1 MQLKGSEIL
10 VETLIEQ
17 GVDTIFGYPGG
28 SVLDI
33 YDALYQR
40 SDRITHYITSH
51 EQGAAHAA
59 DGFARASGK
68 VGVVLATS
76 GPGATNLVTGI
87 ATAFLDSTP
96 MVAITGNVGMSLL
109 GKDSFQEVDI
119 TGVTMPITKHNYIV
133 KDVKDLAFTIREA
146 FALAKSGRPGPVLI
160 DIPKNIQNDVCE
172 YIPSSP
178 VEPLPTP
185 KHSESAVLEAC
196 ELIKHSKKPFIFAGG
211 GVVLSDTSES
221 LLALAEKIDAPIG
234 TSMMGISAVPRNFKG
249 FLGMVGMHGRFAAT
263 KSMYSADLIIA
274 IGTRFSDRATGNKVK
289 FCPNAK
295 IIHIDIDEAEINKN
309 IPCNVGIVGA
319 LSDILSD
326 ISDNLSP
333 MSHDEWAKEVSEYKE
348 LEYSRISH
356 ANTMNPKIIL
366 ETVHSFAKETTPVA
380 TDVGQHQMW
389 VTQFYDFM
397 KPRTLITSGGLGTM
411 GFGLGAAIGACIAKN
426 KETTV
431 MVTGDG
437 SFHMN
442 FNELA
447 TCARYNLPVKVI
459 LMNNNVLGMV
469 RQWQTVFYDK
479 HYSQTTLDRK
489 TDYKALAEAMGGEG
503 FIATNAEEL
512 ISACEKAFSTDGF
525 SVIDCRIDSDEFV
538 LPMIPANGSI
548 SDIIMKKKEE
558 E

>member
-1 MQLKGSEIL
+1 MQLKGSQIL

-17 GVDTIFGYPGG
+17 GVDTVFGYPGG
-28 SVLDI
+28 AVLDI
-33 YDALYQR
+33 YEALYQR
-40 SDRITHYITSH
+40 RDKITHYITSH

-68 VGVVLATS
+68 VGVVIATS

-87 ATAFLDSTP
+87 ATAFLDSAP

-133 KDVKDLAFTIREA
+133 KDINKLADTIREA
-146 FALAKSGRPGPVLI
+146 FQLAKSGRPGPVLI

-172 YIPSSP
+172 YTPASP
-178 VEPLPTP
+178 VEPLPDPAIDITSIE
-185 KHSESAVLEAC
+185 KAA
-196 ELIKHSKKPFIFAGG
+196 ELIKRSNKPFIFAGG
-211 GVVLSDTSES
+211 GVVLSDSSKE
-221 LLALAEKIDAPIG
+221 LLSFAELIDAPIG
-234 TSMMGISAVPRNFKG
+234 TSMMGISAVPRNFDG
-249 FLGMVGMHGRFAAT
+249 FVGMIGMHGRYAAT
-263 KSMYSADLIIA
+263 KSLFSSDLIIA
-274 IGTRFSDRATGNKVK
+274 VGTRFSDRTTGNKSK
-289 FCPNAK
+289 FAPNAK

-309 IPCNVGIVGA
+309 IPTDVSIVGTIHDTLGKISALISPVRHAEWKKEVASYKEYEASA
-319 LSDILSD
+319 LSQA
-326 ISDNLSP
+326 
-333 MSHDEWAKEVSEYKE
+333 HE
-348 LEYSRISH
+348 
-356 ANTMNPKIIL
+356 MNPKVIL
-366 ETVHSFAKETTPVA
+366 ETVRSFAKDDTAVA

-397 KPRTLITSGGLGTM
+397 QPRKLITSGGLGTM
-411 GFGLGAAIGACIAKN
+411 GFGLGAAIGACIAN
-426 KETTV
+426 NNALTV

-447 TCARYNLPVKVI
+447 TCARYNLPVKII

-469 RQWQTVFYDK
+469 RQWQTVFYQK

-503 FIATNAEEL
+503 FVAATPEEL
-512 ISACEKAFSTDGF
+512 KAACEKAFNTEGF

-538 LPMIPANGSI
+538 LPMIPPNGTM
-548 SDIIMKKKEE
+548 SDIIMKKEDE
-558 E
+558 

>member
-28 SVLDI
+28 AVLDI
-33 YDALYQR
+33 YEALYQR

-119 TGVTMPITKHNYIV
+119 AGVTMPITKHNYIV
-133 KDVKDLAFTIREA
+133 KDVNELADTIREA
-146 FALAKSGRPGPVLI
+146 FTLAASGRPGPVLI
-160 DIPKNIQNDVCE
+160 DIPKNIQNAVCE
-172 YIPSSP
+172 YTPQPQVELLPPP
-178 VEPLPTP
+178 VYSKEAID
-185 KHSESAVLEAC
+185 EAV
-196 ELIKHSKKPFIFAGG
+196 ELIKKAEKPFIFAGG
-211 GVVLSDTSES
+211 GVVLSDTSD
-221 LLALAEKIDAPIG
+221 LLLKLAEAIDAPIG

-274 IGTRFSDRATGNKVK
+274 VGTRFSDRATGNKVK

-319 LSDILSD
+319 LAPILTELTEKAGTL
-326 ISDNLSP
+326 N
-333 MSHDEWAKEVSEYKE
+333 HDEWTKEVQANKD
-348 LEYSRISH
+348 LEYSRIVQSKE
-356 ANTMNPKIIL
+356 MNPKVIL
-366 ETVHSFAKETTPVA
+366 ETVRKHTSDSTPVA

-397 KPRTLITSGGLGTM
+397 EPRKLITSGGLGTM
-411 GFGLGAAIGACIAKN
+411 GFGLGAAIGACIANDK
-426 KETTV
+426 KTTV

-442 FNELA
+442 LNELA

-489 TDYKALAEAMGGEG
+489 TNYKMLAEAMGGEG
-503 FIATNAEEL
+503 FIATTPDEL
-512 ISACEKAFSTDGF
+512 KAACEKAFATEGF
-525 SVIDCRIDSDEFV
+525 SLIDCRIDSDEFV

-548 SDIIMKKKEE
+548 SDIIMKKEDQ
-558 E
+558 

>member
-1 MQLKGSEIL
+1 MQLKGAQIL

-17 GVDTIFGYPGG
+17 GVDAVFGYPGG
-28 SVLDI
+28 AVLDI
-33 YDALYQR
+33 YEALYNR
-40 SDRITHYITSH
+40 SDKITHYITSH

-68 VGVVLATS
+68 VGVVIATS

-119 TGVTMPITKHNYIV
+119 AGVTMPITKHNYIV
-133 KDVKDLAFTIREA
+133 KDVTELADTIREA
-146 FALAKSGRPGPVLI
+146 FTLAASGRPGPVLI

-172 YIPSSP
+172 YTPLSP
-178 VEPLPTP
+178 VELLPAP
-185 KHSESAVLEAC
+185 EYDEESIDEAI
-196 ELIKHSKKPFIFAGG
+196 ELIKNSKKPFIFAGG
-211 GVVLSDTSES
+211 GVVLSDTSE
-221 LLALAEKIDAPIG
+221 LLLKFADIVDAPIG
-234 TSMMGISAVPRNFKG
+234 TSMMGISAVPRTYRG

-289 FCPNAK
+289 FCPKAK

-319 LSDILSD
+319 LSDILTKMTSK
-326 ISDNLSP
+326 LSP
-333 MSHDEWAKEVSEYKE
+333 MSHDEWNNEINGYKE
-348 LEYSRISH
+348 LEASRIVQ
-356 ANTMNPKIIL
+356 NNEMNPKVIL
-366 ETVHSFAKETTPVA
+366 ETVHSYAKDTTPVA

-397 KPRTLITSGGLGTM
+397 KPRKLITSGGLGTM
-411 GFGLGAAIGACIAKN
+411 GFGLGAAIGACIANN

-447 TCARYNLPVKVI
+447 TCSRYNLPVKVI

-489 TDYKALAEAMGGEG
+489 TNYKMLAEAMGGEG
-503 FIATNAEEL
+503 FVATNPEEL
-512 ISACEKAFSTDGF
+512 KAACEKAFSTEGF
-525 SVIDCRIDSDEFV
+525 SLIDCRIDSDEFV

-548 SDIIMKKKEE
+548 SDIIMKKEVE
-558 E
+558 

>member
-1 MQLKGSEIL
+1 MQPKGSEIL

-28 SVLDI
+28 AVLDI
-33 YDALYQR
+33 YEALYQR
-40 SDRITHYITSH
+40 SDKITHYITSH

-68 VGVVLATS
+68 VGVVIATS

-133 KDVKDLAFTIREA
+133 KDVTELADTIREA
-146 FALAKSGRPGPVLI
+146 FCLASSGRPGPVLI
-160 DIPKNIQNDVCE
+160 DIPKNIQNAVCE
-172 YIPSSP
+172 YVPHPP
-178 VEPLPTP
+178 VSLLPVP
-185 KHSESAVLEAC
+185 EYDENDIEKAVS
-196 ELIKHSKKPFIFAGG
+196 LIKEAKKPFIFAGG
-211 GVVLSDTSES
+211 GVVLSDTSDR
-221 LLALAEKIDAPIG
+221 LLKFAEAIDAPIG
-234 TSMMGISAVPRNFKG
+234 TSMMGISAVPRSHKA

-263 KSMYSADLIIA
+263 KSMYSADLIVA

-319 LSDILSD
+319 LAPVLDALTEKVGSL
-326 ISDNLSP
+326 
-333 MSHDEWAKEVSEYKE
+333 SHDEWTQEVKEYKD
-348 LEYSRISH
+348 LEYSRIVQP
-356 ANTMNPKIIL
+356 NEMNPKVIL
-366 ETVHSFAKETTPVA
+366 ETVRKHTADSTPVA

-397 KPRTLITSGGLGTM
+397 APRKLITSGGLGTM
-411 GFGLGAAIGACIAKN
+411 GFGLGAAIGACIANDK
-426 KETTV
+426 KTTV

-442 FNELA
+442 LNELA

-489 TDYKALAEAMGGEG
+489 TNYKMLAEAMGGEG
-503 FIATNAEEL
+503 FIASTPQEL
-512 ISACEKAFSTDGF
+512 KEACEKAFNSEGF
-525 SVIDCRIDSDEFV
+525 SLIDCRIDSDEFV

-548 SDIIMKKKEE
+548 SDIIMKKEDN
-558 E
+558 

>member
-1 MQLKGSEIL
+1 MQLKGAQIL
-10 VETLIEQ
+10 IETLLEQ
-17 GVDTIFGYPGG
+17 GVDTVFGYPGG
-28 SVLDI
+28 AVLDI
-33 YDALYQR
+33 YEALYQK
-40 SDRITHYITSH
+40 SDKITHYITSH

-68 VGVVLATS
+68 VGVVIATS

-119 TGVTMPITKHNYIV
+119 AGVTMPITKHNYIV
-133 KDVKDLAFTIREA
+133 KDINDLAPTIREA
-146 FALAKSGRPGPVLI
+146 FQLAASGRPGPVLV
-160 DIPKNIQNDVCE
+160 DIPKNIQTSFCE
-172 YIPSSP
+172 Y
-178 VEPLPTP
+178 EPLAPLP
-185 KHSESAVLEAC
+185 LLPAPEYEEKSIDEAI
-196 ELIKHSKKPFIFAGG
+196 ELIKSSKKPFILAGG
-211 GVVLSDTSES
+211 GVVLSDTSDA
-221 LLALAEKIDAPIG
+221 LLKLADTVDAPIG
-234 TSMMGISAVPRNFKG
+234 TSMMGISAVPRNYKG
-249 FLGMVGMHGRFAAT
+249 FVGMVGMHGRFAAT
-263 KSMYSADLIIA
+263 KSLYSSDLIIA

-289 FCPNAK
+289 FCPDAK

-309 IPCNVGIVGA
+309 IHCHVGIVGP
-319 LSDILSD
+319 LREILTKLTD
-326 ISDNLSP
+326 KLSP
-333 MSHDEWAKEVSEYKE
+333 MTHEAWTEEVNGYKE
-348 LEYSRISH
+348 LEASRIVQP
-356 ANTMNPKIIL
+356 NEMNPKVIL
-366 ETVHSFAKETTPVA
+366 ETVHSFAKDTTAVA

-397 KPRTLITSGGLGTM
+397 KPRKLITSGGLGTM
-411 GFGLGAAIGACIAKN
+411 GFGLGAAIGSCIANN

-489 TDYKALAEAMGGEG
+489 TNYKLLAEALGGEG
-503 FIATNAEEL
+503 FVATTPAEL
-512 ISACEKAFSTDGF
+512 KAACEKAFSTEGF
-525 SVIDCRIDSDEFV
+525 SLIDCRIDSDEFV

-548 SDIIMKKKEE
+548 SDIIMKKEVE
-558 E
+558 

>member
-1 MQLKGSEIL
+1 MQLKGSQIL

-28 SVLDI
+28 AVLDI
-33 YDALYQR
+33 YEALYQR
-40 SDRITHYITSH
+40 SDKITHYITSH
-51 EQGAAHAA
+51 EQGASHAA
-59 DGFARASGK
+59 DGYARSSGK

-133 KDVKDLAFTIREA
+133 KDVKELAYTIREA
-146 FALAKSGRPGPVLI
+146 FQLAKSGRPGPVLI

-172 YIPSSP
+172 YEPSSP
-178 VEPLPTP
+178 VEALPDP
-185 KHSESAVLEAC
+185 EYDMNAINEAV
-196 ELIKHSKKPFIFAGG
+196 ELIKKSKKPFIFAGG
-211 GVVLSDTSES
+211 GVVLSDTSNE
-221 LLALAEKIDAPIG
+221 LLAFADALDAPIG
-234 TSMMGISAVPRNFKG
+234 TSMMGISAVPRNSEHFV
-249 FLGMVGMHGRFAAT
+249 GMVGMHGRFAAT
-263 KSMYSADLIIA
+263 KSMYSADLIVA

-295 IIHIDIDEAEINKN
+295 IIHIDIDAAEINKN

-319 LSDILSD
+319 LAPILTEMTSR
-326 ISDNLSP
+326 IEKQTHS
-333 MSHDEWAKEVSEYKE
+333 EWAQEVKGYKQ
-348 LEYSRISH
+348 LEASRIVQS
-356 ANTMNPKIIL
+356 NEMNPKVVL
-366 ETVHSFAKETTPVA
+366 EAVRKYAKDSTPVA

-397 KPRTLITSGGLGTM
+397 QPRKLITSGGLGTM
-411 GFGLGAAIGACIAKN
+411 GFGLGAAIGACIANN
-426 KETTV
+426 KELTV

-442 FNELA
+442 LNELA

-479 HYSQTTLDRK
+479 HYSQTTLDRA
-489 TDYKALAEAMGGEG
+489 TNYKMLAEAMGGEG
-503 FIATNAEEL
+503 FVANTPEEL
-512 ISACEKAFSTDGF
+512 ADACEKAFKSEGF
-525 SVIDCRIDSDEFV
+525 SLIDCRIDSDEFV

-548 SDIIMKKKEE
+548 SDIIMKKED
-558 E
+558 

>member
-1 MQLKGSEIL
+1 MQLKGSQIL

-28 SVLDI
+28 AVLDI
-33 YDALYQR
+33 YEALYQR
-40 SDRITHYITSH
+40 SDKITHYITSH

-133 KDVKDLAFTIREA
+133 KDVKDLADTIREA
-146 FALAKSGRPGPVLI
+146 FCLAASGRPGPVLI

-172 YIPSSP
+172 YEPLSP
-178 VEPLPTP
+178 VSLLPAP
-185 KHSESAVLEAC
+185 EYEDKSIDEAI
-196 ELIKHSKKPFIFAGG
+196 ELIKKAEKPFIFAGG
-211 GVVLSDTSES
+211 GVVLSDTSKE
-221 LLALAEKIDAPIG
+221 LLKFAETIDAPIG

-249 FLGMVGMHGRFAAT
+249 FVGMVGMHGRFAAT
-263 KSMYSADLIIA
+263 KSLYSSDLIIA

-289 FCPNAK
+289 FAPNAK

-309 IPCNVGIVGA
+309 IPCQVGIVGA
-319 LSDILSD
+319 LSDILTKLTEK
-326 ISDNLSP
+326 IEP
-333 MSHDEWAKEVSEYKE
+333 MNHDDWTQEVKEYKD
-348 LEYSRISH
+348 LEYSRIVQS
-356 ANTMNPKIIL
+356 NEMNPKVIL
-366 ETVHSFAKETTPVA
+366 ETVRKHVSDSTAVA

-397 KPRTLITSGGLGTM
+397 EPRKLITSGGLGTM
-411 GFGLGAAIGACIAKN
+411 GFGLGAAIGACIANN

-442 FNELA
+442 LNELA
-447 TCARYNLPVKVI
+447 TCARYNLPIKVI

-489 TDYKALAEAMGGEG
+489 TNYKVLAEAMGGEG
-503 FIATNAEEL
+503 FVANTPEEL
-512 ISACEKAFSTDGF
+512 QAACEKAFAGEGF
-525 SVIDCRIDSDEFV
+525 ALIDCRIDSDEFV

-548 SDIIMKKKEE
+548 SDIIMKKEVE
-558 E
+558 

>member
-17 GVDTIFGYPGG
+17 GVDTVFGYPGG
-28 SVLDI
+28 AVLDI
-33 YDALYQR
+33 YEALYQR
-40 SDRITHYITSH
+40 SDKITHYITSH
-51 EQGAAHAA
+51 EQGASHAA

-68 VGVVLATS
+68 VGVVIATS

-133 KDVKDLAFTIREA
+133 KNVNELADTIREA
-146 FALAKSGRPGPVLI
+146 FTLAASGRPGPILI

-172 YIPSSP
+172 YIPAPP
-178 VEPLPTP
+178 VQRL
-185 KHSESAVLEAC
+185 SAPEYENADIDEAVK
-196 ELIKHSKKPFIFAGG
+196 LIKASKKPFIFAGG
-211 GVVLSDTSES
+211 GVVLSDTSD
-221 LLALAEKIDAPIG
+221 LLLKLAETIDAPIG
-234 TSMMGISAVPRNFKG
+234 TSMMGISAVPRNHKS

-274 IGTRFSDRATGNKVK
+274 VGTRFSDRATGNKVK

-319 LSDILSD
+319 LTPILTE
-326 ISDNLSP
+326 LSEKTGTLT
-333 MSHDEWAKEVSEYKE
+333 HTEWATEVQEYKD
-348 LEYSRISH
+348 LEYSRIVQP
-356 ANTMNPKIIL
+356 NVMNPKVIL
-366 ETVHSFAKETTPVA
+366 ETVRSYAKDSTAVA

-397 KPRTLITSGGLGTM
+397 KPRKLITSGGLGTM
-411 GFGLGAAIGACIAKN
+411 GFGLGAAIGACIANN
-426 KETTV
+426 KEMTV

-442 FNELA
+442 LNELA

-469 RQWQTVFYDK
+469 RQWQTVFYQK

-489 TDYKALAEAMGGEG
+489 TNYKMLAEAMGGEG
-503 FIATNAEEL
+503 FIATSPEEL
-512 ISACEKAFSTDGF
+512 KEACEKAFSSEGF
-525 SVIDCRIDSDEFV
+525 SLIDCRIDSDEFV

-548 SDIIMKKKEE
+548 SDIIMKKEAE
-558 E
+558 

>member
-133 KDVKDLAFTIREA
+133 KDVKDLAFTVREA
-146 FALAKSGRPGPVLI
+146 FTLAKSGRPGPVLI

-172 YIPSSP
+172 YEPISP
-178 VEPLPTP
+178 VEPLPAP
-185 KHSESAVLEAC
+185 VYSQNAIDEAV
-196 ELIKHSKKPFIFAGG
+196 ELIKNAKKPFIFAGG
-211 GVVLSDTSES
+211 GVVLSDTSDK

-263 KSMYSADLIIA
+263 KSMYSSDLIIA

-289 FCPNAK
+289 FCPDAK

-309 IPCNVGIVGA
+309 IPCQIGIVGA
-319 LSDILSD
+319 LSNILSD
-326 ISDNLSP
+326 ITNALSP
-333 MSHDEWAKEVSEYKE
+333 LSHPDWTKEVAEYKQ
-348 LEYSRISH
+348 LEYSRINQAH
-356 ANTMNPKIIL
+356 TMNPKVIL
-366 ETVHSFAKETTPVA
+366 ETVHSYAKDTTPVA

-411 GFGLGAAIGACIAKN
+411 GFGLGAAIGACIAN
-426 KETTV
+426 NCETTV

-459 LMNNNVLGMV
+459 LLNNNVLGMV

-503 FIATNAEEL
+503 FIAETPEEL
-512 ISACEKAFSTDGF
+512 KQACEKAFNTEGF

-548 SDIIMKKKEE
+548 SDIIMKKQEE

>member
-1 MQLKGSEIL
+1 MELKGAQIL

-17 GVDTIFGYPGG
+17 GVDTVFGYPGG
-28 SVLDI
+28 AVLDI
-33 YDALYQR
+33 YEALYNR
-40 SDRITHYITSH
+40 SDKITHYITSH

-68 VGVVLATS
+68 VGVVIATS

-119 TGVTMPITKHNYIV
+119 AGVTMPITKHNYIV
-133 KDVKDLAFTIREA
+133 KDVTELADTIREA
-146 FALAKSGRPGPVLI
+146 FCLAASGRPGPVLI
-160 DIPKNIQNDVCE
+160 DIPKNIQNDFCE
-172 YIPSSP
+172 YTPASP
-178 VEPLPTP
+178 VSLLPAP
-185 KHSESAVLEAC
+185 EFDECALDEAA
-196 ELIKHSKKPFIFAGG
+196 ELIKKASKPFIFAGG
-211 GVVLSDTSES
+211 GVVLSDTSKE
-221 LLALAEKIDAPIG
+221 LLQFAEAIDAPIG

-249 FLGMVGMHGRFAAT
+249 FVGMVGMHGRFAAT
-263 KSMYSADLIIA
+263 KSLYSADLVIA

-309 IPCNVGIVGA
+309 IPCQVGIVGA
-319 LSDILSD
+319 LSEILPKLTEKVNSL
-326 ISDNLSP
+326 N
-333 MSHDEWAKEVSEYKE
+333 HDAWHEEVNGYKE
-348 LEYSRISH
+348 LEYSRIVQTH
-356 ANTMNPKIIL
+356 EMNPKVIL
-366 ETVHSFAKETTPVA
+366 ETVHDHTSTSTPVA

-397 KPRTLITSGGLGTM
+397 EPRKLITSGGLGTM
-411 GFGLGAAIGACIAKN
+411 GFGLGAAIGACIANDK
-426 KETTV
+426 KMTV

-442 FNELA
+442 MNELA

-489 TDYKALAEAMGGEG
+489 TDYKLLAEAMGGEG
-503 FIATNAEEL
+503 FVANTPEEL
-512 ISACEKAFSTDGF
+512 KIAVDKAFNNDGF
-525 SVIDCRIDSDEFV
+525 SLIDCRIDSDEFV

-548 SDIIMKKKEE
+548 SDIIMKKEVE
-558 E
+558 

>member
-1 MQLKGSEIL
+1 MQLKGAQIL

-17 GVDTIFGYPGG
+17 GVDAVFGYPGG
-28 SVLDI
+28 AVLDI
-33 YDALYQR
+33 YEALYNR
-40 SDRITHYITSH
+40 SDKITHYITSH

-68 VGVVLATS
+68 VGVVIATS

-119 TGVTMPITKHNYIV
+119 AGVTMPITKHNYIV
-133 KDVKDLAFTIREA
+133 KDVKDLADTIREA
-146 FALAKSGRPGPVLI
+146 FQLAASGRPGPVLI
-160 DIPKNIQNDVCE
+160 DIPKNIQNDFCE
-172 YIPSSP
+172 YEPMAP
-178 VEPLPTP
+178 VSLLPDP
-185 KHSESAVLEAC
+185 VCDEECIDKAI
-196 ELIKHSKKPFIFAGG
+196 ELIKNAKKPFIFAGG
-211 GVVLSDTSES
+211 GVVLSDTSE
-221 LLALAEKIDAPIG
+221 LLLKFADTVDAPIG
-234 TSMMGISAVPRNFKG
+234 TSMMGISAVPRNYKG

-263 KSMYSADLIIA
+263 KSLYSADLIIA

-309 IPCNVGIVGA
+309 IPCQVGIVGS
-319 LSDILSD
+319 LSEILTKMTSK
-326 ISDNLSP
+326 LSP
-333 MSHDEWAKEVSEYKE
+333 LSHKEWNEEVKEYKD
-348 LEYSRISH
+348 LEYSRIVQ
-356 ANTMNPKIIL
+356 ANEMNPKVIL
-366 ETVHSFAKETTPVA
+366 EEVHAHTKNSTAVA

-397 KPRTLITSGGLGTM
+397 EPRKLITSGGLGTM
-411 GFGLGAAIGACIAKN
+411 GFGLGASIGACIANN
-426 KETTV
+426 KEMTV

-442 FNELA
+442 LNELA

-489 TDYKALAEAMGGEG
+489 TNYKMLAEAMGGEG
-503 FIATNAEEL
+503 FVANTPEEL
-512 ISACEKAFSTDGF
+512 KEACDKAFKSEGF
-525 SVIDCRIDSDEFV
+525 SLIDCRIDSDEFV

-548 SDIIMKKKEE
+548 SDIIMKKEVE
-558 E
+558 

>member
-28 SVLDI
+28 AVLDI
-33 YDALYQR
+33 YEALYQR

-133 KDVKDLAFTIREA
+133 KNICDLADTIREA

-172 YIPSSP
+172 YVPQKP
-178 VEPLPTP
+178 VELLPPPVFCEDDIT
-185 KHSESAVLEAC
+185 AAA
-196 ELIKHSKKPFIFAGG
+196 ELIKYSKKPFIFAGG
-211 GVVLSDTSES
+211 GVVLSDTSDE
-221 LLALAEKIDAPIG
+221 LLRFAETIDAPIG

-249 FLGMVGMHGRFAAT
+249 FVGMVGMHGRFAAT
-263 KSMYSADLIIA
+263 KSLYSADLIIA
-274 IGTRFSDRATGNKVK
+274 VGTRFSDRATGNKVK
-289 FCPNAK
+289 FAPNAK

-309 IPCNVGIVGA
+309 IPCMVGIVGA
-319 LSDILSD
+319 LSPILTALTQK
-326 ISDNLSP
+326 LSP
-333 MSHDEWAKEVSEYKE
+333 MTHDEWTKEVQEYKD
-348 LEYSRISH
+348 LEYSRIVQQYE
-356 ANTMNPKIIL
+356 MNPKVIL
-366 ETVHSFAKETTPVA
+366 ETVREHAKDSTPVA

-397 KPRTLITSGGLGTM
+397 QPRKLITSGGLGTM
-411 GFGLGAAIGACIAKN
+411 GFGLGAAIGACIAN
-426 KETTV
+426 NNQTTV

-447 TCARYNLPVKVI
+447 TCARYNLPVKII

-489 TDYKALAEAMGGEG
+489 TNYKALAEAMGGKG
-503 FIATNAEEL
+503 YIANTPDEL
-512 ISACEKAFSTDGF
+512 KAACDAAFNEDGF
-525 SVIDCRIDSDEFV
+525 SLIDCRIDSDEFV

-548 SDIIMKKKEE
+548 SDIIMKKEAE
-558 E
+558 

>member
-1 MQLKGSEIL
+1 MQLKGSQIL

-28 SVLDI
+28 AVLDI
-33 YDALYQR
+33 YEALYQR
-40 SDRITHYITSH
+40 SDKITHYITSH

-133 KDVKDLAFTIREA
+133 KDVTKLADTIREA
-146 FALAKSGRPGPVLI
+146 FCLAKSGRPGPVLI

-172 YIPSSP
+172 YEPTSP
-178 VEPLPTP
+178 VEALPDP
-185 KHSESAVLEAC
+185 QFDEADIDAAV
-196 ELIKHSKKPFIFAGG
+196 ELIKKSKKPFIFAGG
-211 GVVLSDTSES
+211 GVVLSDTSKE
-221 LLALAEKIDAPIG
+221 LLEFADVLDAPIG
-234 TSMMGISAVPRNFKG
+234 TSMMGISAVPRNSDHFV
-249 FLGMVGMHGRFAAT
+249 GMVGMHGRFAAT

-289 FCPNAK
+289 FCPNAN
-295 IIHIDIDEAEINKN
+295 IIHIDIDAAEINKN

-319 LSDILSD
+319 LSPILKA
-326 ISDNLSP
+326 LTQKLTP
-333 MSHDEWAKEVSEYKE
+333 MSHDEWMGEVNGYKE
-348 LEYSRISH
+348 LEKDRIV
-356 ANTMNPKIIL
+356 NKNEMNPKVVL
-366 ETVHSFAKETTPVA
+366 EAVREMAKDSTPVA

-389 VTQFYDFM
+389 VTQFYDFHE
-397 KPRTLITSGGLGTM
+397 PRKLITSGGLGTM
-411 GFGLGAAIGACIAKN
+411 GFGLGAAIGACIAN
-426 KETTV
+426 NNETTV

-442 FNELA
+442 MNELA

-469 RQWQTVFYDK
+469 RQWQTVFYNK
-479 HYSQTTLDRK
+479 HYSQTTLDRA
-489 TDYKALAEAMGGEG
+489 TNYKMLAEAMGGEG
-503 FIATNAEEL
+503 FVATNPQEL
-512 ISACEKAFSTDGF
+512 KEACEKAFKSEGF
-525 SVIDCRIDSDEFV
+525 SLIDCRIDSDEFV

-548 SDIIMKKKEE
+548 SDIIMKKED
-558 E
+558 

>member
-1 MQLKGSEIL
+1 MQLKGSQIL

-28 SVLDI
+28 AVLDI
-33 YDALYQR
+33 YEALYQR
-40 SDRITHYITSH
+40 SDKITHYITSH

-133 KDVKDLAFTIREA
+133 KDVKELADTVREA
-146 FALAKSGRPGPVLI
+146 FALAASGRPGPVLI

-172 YIPSSP
+172 YIPQSP
-178 VEPLPTP
+178 VTLLPAP
-185 KHSESAVLEAC
+185 KYEESLIDEAI
-196 ELIKHSKKPFIFAGG
+196 ELIKNSKKPFIFAGG
-211 GVVLSDTSES
+211 GVVLSDTSS
-221 LLALAEKIDAPIG
+221 DLLKLAEVIDAPIG

-249 FLGMVGMHGRFAAT
+249 FVGMVGMHGRFAAT
-263 KSMYSADLIIA
+263 KSLYSSDLIIA

-309 IPCNVGIVGA
+309 IPCNVGIVGS
-319 LSDILSD
+319 LSEILTS
-326 ISDNLSP
+326 ITNKLDNLN
-333 MSHDEWAKEVSEYKE
+333 HDEWNKEINGYKE
-348 LEYSRISH
+348 LEYSRIVH
-356 ANTMNPKIIL
+356 QYEMNPKVIL
-366 ETVHSFAKETTPVA
+366 ETVRSHAKDSTAVA

-397 KPRTLITSGGLGTM
+397 QPRKLITSGGLGTM
-411 GFGLGAAIGACIAKN
+411 GFGLGAAIGACIANN
-426 KETTV
+426 KEMTV

-442 FNELA
+442 LNELA

-489 TDYKALAEAMGGEG
+489 TNYKLLAEAMGGEG
-503 FIATNAEEL
+503 FIASTPDEL
-512 ISACEKAFSTDGF
+512 KNACEKAFSSEGF
-525 SVIDCRIDSDEFV
+525 SLIDCRINSDEFV
-538 LPMIPANGSI
+538 LPMIPANGTI
-548 SDIIMKKKEE
+548 SDIIMKKEAE
-558 E
+558 